1 MNKNL
6 KEILKV
12 LGGTITGAATLH
24 AYYKETRDISNV
36 KALEK
41 LLVNSEELKKELIQN
56 QNSSTELLKD
66 QIISAN
72 QLSNYYKNKLIEL
85 TGDTRIPAQIKSE
98 IYKTI
103 KSEYNPDFTQEA
115 STSMAS
121 AVQDYY
127 TKNADSDSKSTFI
140 SNYNINDWF
149 KTITE
154 SFNNYNE
161 WLDSITLIQKGAV
174 YHIIV
179 SITILSLFFSL
190 LTVYY
195 SDSLIKYFNI
205 EEKYPRLA
213 KYISLRRKFQQ
224 FYFFTNSLVIIIF
237 LIITLIF
244 NIWIFFFVNL

>member
-1 MNKNL
+1 
-6 KEILKV
+6 
-12 LGGTITGAATLH
+12 
-24 AYYKETRDISNV
+24 
-36 KALEK
+36 
-41 LLVNSEELKKELIQN
+41 
-56 QNSSTELLKD
+56 
-66 QIISAN
+66 
-72 QLSNYYKNKLIEL
+72 
-85 TGDTRIPAQIKSE
+85 
-98 IYKTI
+98 
-103 KSEYNPDFTQEA
+103 
-115 STSMAS
+115 MAS

>member
-41 LLVNSEELKKELIQN
+41 LIVNTEELKKELIQN

-66 QIISAN
+66 QIVSAN

-103 KSEYNPDFTQEA
+103 KSEYNPDF
-115 STSMAS
+115 
-121 AVQDYY
+121 
-127 TKNADSDSKSTFI
+127 DSKSTFI

-205 EEKYPRLA
+205 EEKYPKLA
-213 KYISLRRKFQQ
+213 KFISLRRKFQQ
-224 FYFFTNSLVIIIF
+224 FYFFTNSLAIIIF